1 MVEQEESRMSLLQ
14 TPAEVRVPTTEE
26 LGEAMLNAAAV
37 GNRSKLKKL
46 LDTGLCLIVHTQSA
60 TDHTRI
66 GLPYTTLYTDCRLT

>member
-1 MVEQEESRMSLLQ
+1 MSLLQ

-46 LDTGLCLIVHTQSA
+46 LDTGLCLIVHT
-60 TDHTRI
+60 HNLR
-66 GLPYTTLYTDCRLT
+66 LTTLA